1 MKIQTTSETSSS
13 GGDGATK
20 LSQCSRIP
28 GNLSGQSS
36 NANGDSSRPTLEPP
50 GYPQPESYSGP
61 VPQEAAEDQAA
72 ENPLTDRET
81 GRAVARTDVGY
92 TSNDVYGAFSI
103 ENFPPGIGNLSQ
115 THDDAIGWLN
125 FLGGTNPANF
135 WLADAG
141 VQAWAYY
148 EDYDNWQDTY
158 GMDAVLAAYH
168 SGHGTMDANGVF
180 FAPVGAA
187 WGSEGVWVRSDRM
200 RLGNEQANYIFWST
214 CFSCRVLG
222 GHSPFR
228 TWRAANQ
235 GFRMLF
241 GYETTSV
248 DNPNYGSAFG
258 QEWRNGKPLS
268 TAWLD
273 ASWYH
278 ISTHQAPSV
287 VACGA
292 TAAEAQNRLYT
303 ERMFNWAHVTPNYWA
318 WRWYYAANAAR
329 ELGAPARQP
338 NLIAPQRLLTAR
350 LTPVGTDVQSI
361 RGIVDRLGLELR
373 VPSGLTPQRDGGFL
387 LRQGKARLGISANGS
402 FDASIATPNRNNRS
416 QIPVGSAVS
425 IATEIVAQ
433 LDIEANAEVVFDQ
446 VRLTGEGSGSDR
458 GSGSIDGFIAE
469 TTVQFRQLIDGVPVV
484 APGAGELHITID
496 NDGKI
501 TAIHSS
507 LRGVDRLHPMN
518 PAPDG
523 QRSSGFRSDSGPVAD
538 PEDIEQALG
547 EAFARQLAAFA
558 IRGSAPLG
566 YTIVPNSTEV
576 GYAII
581 GSQATLV
588 AQRLVEF
595 DCGFGLRKQYWLRV
609 PISE

>member
-1 MKIQTTSETSSS
+1 MKIQTTTETSSARS
-13 GGDGATK
+13 ATASK
-20 LSQCSRIP
+20 PQSSRIP
-28 GNLSGQSS
+28 DGFAGQS
-36 NANGDSSRPTLEPP
+36 AGDNGGFSRPTLEPP
-50 GYPQPESYSGP
+50 RNTQETAAGP
-61 VPQEAAEDQAA
+61 GPQETIEDQAA
-72 ENPLTDRET
+72 ENPVTDRET
-81 GRAVARTDVGY
+81 GRAMASSDVRY

-103 ENFPPGIGNLSQ
+103 EDFPPGIGDLSQ
-115 THDDAIGWLN
+115 THEDATGWIN
-125 FLGGTNPANF
+125 FLGGTGPANF

-141 VQAWAYY
+141 VKAWAYY

-158 GMDAVLAAYH
+158 GMDAVNAVYH

-180 FAPVGAA
+180 FAPMGAA

-214 CFSCRVLG
+214 CLSCRVLG
-222 GHSPFR
+222 GHSPIR
-228 TWRAANQ
+228 TWRAANK

-241 GYETTSV
+241 GYETVSV

-258 QEWRNGKPLS
+258 QEWRRGKPLS

-278 ISTHQAPSV
+278 ISTHQSPSV

-292 TAAEAQNRLYT
+292 TAAEAQRILDS

-329 ELGAPARQP
+329 ELGAPAREP
-338 NLIAPQRLLTAR
+338 NLTAPRQLLTAR
-350 LTPVGTDVQSI
+350 LIPVAANVQSI
-361 RGIVDRLGLELR
+361 RGIVDRLNLDLR
-373 VPSGLTPQRDGGFL
+373 VPSSLAPRRDGGFL
-387 LRQGKARLGISANGS
+387 LRDGAARLGVSANGN
-402 FDASIATPNRNNRS
+402 FDASIGAPNRDNRS
-416 QIPVGSAVS
+416 QISVSRAVS

-446 VRLTGEGSGSDR
+446 VRLTGEGCGSDR
-458 GSGSIDGFIAE
+458 GSGSVERFVAE
-469 TTVQFRQLIDGVPVV
+469 TTVQFRQVIDGVPVI
-484 APGAGELHITID
+484 APGAGEVHVTLD

-507 LRGVDRLHPMN
+507 LRGVDRLHEASPT
-518 PAPDG
+518 PHEPQSFG
-523 QRSSGFRSDSGPVAD
+523 GFRSDSGPVAD
-538 PEDIEQALG
+538 PDDIEQALG

-581 GSQATLV
+581 GSQAVLV
-588 AQRLVEF
+588 AQRLVEV
-595 DCGFGLRKQYWLRV
+595 DCGYGLRKQLWLRV